1 MTKRTIRNYGNL
13 IPAMV
18 VIFDFIVLNCLFLTT
33 CLLFT
38 RPEDQFFSR
47 PVMML
52 VNLAYLPTVYHY
64 WKVRVDRTI
73 HMDRVV
79 FTAFK
84 AVIIHLVAFSLLC
97 FAVKFNQIPLRTFG
111 QFYGILAVGMPLW
124 WAISRGIIKSMR
136 RRGRNRRN
144 IIIIGT
150 RTTAQRLRDQISD
163 LSYGYNFLGFVD
175 EEKPEE
181 IDDNDFLCTINE
193 LEETVKR
200 MHNIDDIYFT
210 ISGEKSN
217 LMPLVT
223 RICDNNFINFFYVL
237 RISRFLSRHY
247 EMSQIGTMPV
257 AAARPNPLSRI
268 SNRIIKRLFDVV
280 VSSIFLIFFPLILI
294 PVAIAI
300 KISSPGPIFFKQ
312 KRTGFMGEEFNC
324 WKFRTMRV
332 NKDADKKQATKDDSR
347 KTKVGTFLR
356 KTSIDELP
364 QFINVWLG
372 DMSIVGPRPHM
383 LTHTEQYARL
393 IDQYMVRHFIKPG
406 ITGWAQVNGYRGQT
420 EELWQMEKRVEYDVW
435 YIENWNFFLDI
446 KIMVKTII
454 NAVKGEENAF

>member
-111 QFYGILAVGMPLW
+111 QFYGILAVGMSLW

-144 IIIIGT
+144 II
-150 RTTAQRLRDQISD
+150 
-163 LSYGYNFLGFVD
+163 
-175 EEKPEE
+175 
-181 IDDNDFLCTINE
+181 
-193 LEETVKR
+193 
-200 MHNIDDIYFT
+200 
-210 ISGEKSN
+210 
-217 LMPLVT
+217 
-223 RICDNNFINFFYVL
+223 
-237 RISRFLSRHY
+237 
-247 EMSQIGTMPV
+247 
-257 AAARPNPLSRI
+257 
-268 SNRIIKRLFDVV
+268 
-280 VSSIFLIFFPLILI
+280 
-294 PVAIAI
+294 
-300 KISSPGPIFFKQ
+300 
-312 KRTGFMGEEFNC
+312 
-324 WKFRTMRV
+324 
-332 NKDADKKQATKDDSR
+332 
-347 KTKVGTFLR
+347 
-356 KTSIDELP
+356 
-364 QFINVWLG
+364 
-372 DMSIVGPRPHM
+372 
-383 LTHTEQYARL
+383 
-393 IDQYMVRHFIKPG
+393 
-406 ITGWAQVNGYRGQT
+406 
-420 EELWQMEKRVEYDVW
+420 
-435 YIENWNFFLDI
+435 
-446 KIMVKTII
+446 
-454 NAVKGEENAF
+454 